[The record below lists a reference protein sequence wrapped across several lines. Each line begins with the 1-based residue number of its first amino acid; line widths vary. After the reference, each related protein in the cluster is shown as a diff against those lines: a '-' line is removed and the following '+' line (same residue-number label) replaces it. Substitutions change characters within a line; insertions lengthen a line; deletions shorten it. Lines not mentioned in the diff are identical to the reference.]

1 MFGFGII
8 SVNEIKKQN
17 ICLFN
22 TQSYGYWVSK
32 SQADLT
38 ALIELNFGFYQF
50 SRFIIGI
57 KEMSWWIKYRADGAD
72 ENYFFDDI
80 SFSLLSKRFSY
91 AAFVLNLSKRQ
102 AKPSQRNI
110 QDSVANGMSLYKF
123 SVHGV

>member
-57 KEMSWWIKYRADGAD
+57 KEMS
-72 ENYFFDDI
+72 
-80 SFSLLSKRFSY
+80 
-91 AAFVLNLSKRQ
+91 
-102 AKPSQRNI
+102 
-110 QDSVANGMSLYKF
+110 
-123 SVHGV
+123 